1 MSVQLPTRRR
11 NNRTCACSIA
21 IAIVVGL
28 AMSAQTRAQSGAQN
42 WTAMSNT
49 AMSIT
54 GDIELSPSALT
65 LAGES
70 YPLVLVQNIAAPQ
83 LAAAGEIVA
92 MGQPTAAS
100 LYKLTIPATTKLVN
114 GNTIC
119 GPNAANWLLT
129 VIGTSPPVQTDQML
143 SLAFFSGS
151 GQPDLAS
158 ASSSTSL
165 CGTFSYTH

>member
-1 MSVQLPTRRR
+1 MSAQSRRR
-11 NNRTCACSIA
+11 RGINRLAGLVA
-21 IAIVVGL
+21 IAFVVACVAAG
-28 AMSAQTRAQSGAQN
+28 QTRAQSGAQK

-54 GDIELSPSALT
+54 GDIELSSNELT
-65 LAGES
+65 LAGKS
-70 YPLVLVQNIAAPQ
+70 YALVLVSNIAAPQ

-92 MGQPTAAS
+92 MAQPTTAS
-100 LYKLTIPATTKLVN
+100 LYKLSIPAGTKLVN

-129 VIGTSPPVQTDQML
+129 VIGTGPPAQTDQML

-151 GQPDLAS
+151 GKPDLAS
-158 ASSSTSL
+158 AANSTSL
-165 CGTFSYTH
+165 CGTFSYSH

>member
-1 MSVQLPTRRR
+1 MSAQSRRGI
-11 NNRTCACSIA
+11 NRI
-21 IAIVVGL
+21 VGL
-28 AMSAQTRAQSGAQN
+28 VAVSLLVTCVGSRQTRAQSGEQK

-54 GDIELSPSALT
+54 GSIELSSNELT
-65 LAGES
+65 MAGKS
-70 YPLVLVQNIAAPQ
+70 YALVLASNVVPPQ
-83 LAAAGEIVA
+83 LGAAGLLVSMA
-92 MGQPTAAS
+92 QPTTAS
-100 LYKLTIPATTKLVN
+100 LYKLSIPSTTKLLN

-151 GQPDLAS
+151 AQPDLAS
-158 ASSSTSL
+158 AANSTSL
-165 CGTFSYTH
+165 CGTFSYSH